1 MAGRPVPSNYRCSI
15 CKKTGHA
22 RNTCPDAATLGQTG
36 GGGGGGGGGRV
47 DERHKFPSGIP
58 KTNLRPAQPG
68 DKFAMLGPDGYV
80 VSDIEQKAAQI
91 VKKDKPSFMDED
103 DDEIGGPSERAAV
116 AAQRAAAAEQQLREQ
131 QQAAAAAN
139 ADVSGGG
146 KCPAELRCP
155 YGDHLIKD
163 AVLVPCCGHFVCCD
177 VCIRERISNDEPVEC
192 PHAGCDQEIGSLI
205 SITPYHEMRKKVNE
219 YVNEQKLAASTQRA
233 ALTLA
238 QEAASLSKIAQQQTH
253 QPSGDVFFDL
263 ILSGVGE
270 EASMPLAKPIVATTT
285 TTTAVVVQQQQQ
297 QPVSDGEVET
307 EEDKQQQQQQQQ
319 QRQIKSP
326 AATAASP
333 ALEQEEAKSALSP
346 FPDTSVS
353 HSAATAMTTETSTS
367 IVKQEQQMPAA
378 LLPAPV
384 NLAPI
389 MPYGQQQQQQHM
401 ISSASSSSMASR
413 QPFYPIDVKQQQQ
426 QQPFT
431 SSGNLLPN
439 QVRNA
444 SNLINPLAVSSTN
457 PVANRLVINKSS
469 FTQINTTLQSC
480 NYWPLMSITP

>member
-1 MAGRPVPSNYRCSI
+1 M
-15 CKKTGHA
+15 
-22 RNTCPDAATLGQTG
+22 
-36 GGGGGGGGGRV
+36 
-47 DERHKFPSGIP
+47 
-58 KTNLRPAQPG
+58 
-68 DKFAMLGPDGYV
+68 
-80 VSDIEQKAAQI
+80 
-91 VKKDKPSFMDED
+91 
-103 DDEIGGPSERAAV
+103 
-116 AAQRAAAAEQQLREQ
+116 
-131 QQAAAAAN
+131 
-139 ADVSGGG
+139 SGGG

-297 QPVSDGEVET
+297 PVSDGEVET

-389 MPYGQQQQQQHM
+389 MPYAQQQQQQHM
-401 ISSASSSSMASR
+401 ISSSSSMSMSMASR
-413 QPFYPIDVKQQQQ
+413 QPLYPIDVKQQQP
-426 QQPFT
+426 QQPFN
-431 SSGNLLPN
+431 SSSSTGNLLPN

-469 FTQINTTLQSC
+469 SFTQINTTLQSC
-480 NYWPLMSITP
+480 IGICPCPFNN